1 MIEIKGLDEDDLFDE
16 FSSLKSAFKTV
27 LDQPVSVFDQV
38 QSFIQ
43 KQINTAKDDYDDGKE
58 DDDDDHS
65 IVSKVVRSDQLWMY
79 LFSFNHSPNFK
90 KLVSFLY
97 SLSCR
102 SDQDLLKAI
111 RSDEKYT
118 FKRKLSQ

>member
-1 MIEIKGLDEDDLFDE
+1 MIKIKGLDEDDLFDE

-43 KQINTAKDDYDDGKE
+43 KQINTAKDDYDD
-58 DDDDDHS
+58 DDHS
-65 IVSKVVRSDQLWMY
+65 IVNKVVRSDQLWMY